1 MTQEQK
7 IQLLSKDFLGRDPG
21 TLVASRQSGRLGWE
35 STIRDGGAYSEFILH
50 PKSNED
56 LIRNAFRLASEMLSV
71 MDTPA
76 RVNVKITQ
84 DNSSTDSNT
93 VWVATRV
100 FDDPDLS
107 VGHKL
112 DTFIGLAV
120 HEGCHLLYTDFKGG
134 AAADNATVRAL
145 QNIIEDERIER
156 ECGQSRPG
164 LSNFLAASK
173 YYYFDKY
180 RQDLLKQGRLESLD
194 TPKRLM
200 NAILSYIRY
209 PKALEPSDVGEF
221 CDVLLSV
228 REVLSPYP
236 SSTAESL
243 EAARRIYDAMK
254 DYIRDEQKQ
263 PQSSDGNKASET
275 DPDGKNDE
283 TSASESGKD
292 AGSTASGDS
301 GNPSEPSGG
310 GSLDKSIAEMD
321 SAIRK
326 LVKGIGDQGL
336 SDSDIS
342 ETVKEDGGKVGLVCE
357 GRLERGSQRDT
368 YIAKAGEAKDIYEQ
382 SLSRVRQY
390 VPAISKSLRCLSS
403 EYKLSL
409 HGMRSGTLDTSK
421 LAEAIQGVPAVY
433 VREGEVKAEKIAVC
447 ILLDE
452 SGSMWGSGE
461 MAARDTAV
469 LLNEA
474 FGGIPNID
482 LYIYGHTASK
492 KTTSLFVY
500 RERGFRNRYALGSTE
515 SRAGN
520 HDSIAIREAAARIR
534 RFTKEQ
540 CLFFVLSDGA
550 PNESPE
556 MVKKSV
562 QDISKDGFKVM
573 AVSID
578 PYYDPATMY
587 ENNVVFTDLPS
598 LAIGLGKMVKSVIL
612 KISNKRL
619 RQ

>member
-1 MTQEQK
+1 METTMTQEQK
-7 IQLLSKDFLGRDPG
+7 IQLLSKDFLDRDAG

-35 STIRDGGAYSEFILH
+35 STIRSGGAYSEFILH

-56 LIRNAFRLASEMLSV
+56 LIRNAYRLASEMLAV
-71 MDTPA
+71 MDTPTK
-76 RVNVKITQ
+76 VNVRITP

-100 FDDPDLS
+100 FDDADMT
-107 VGHKL
+107 VGKKL

-120 HEGCHLLYTDFKGG
+120 HEGCHLLYTNFKEGT
-134 AAADNATVRAL
+134 AADNSTIRAL

-209 PKALEPSDVGEF
+209 PKALDPSDVKEF
-221 CDVLLSV
+221 CDVLLAV
-228 REVLSPYP
+228 REVLTPYP
-236 SSTAESL
+236 SSTAEAL

-254 DYIRDEQKQ
+254 QSLQDEQKQ
-263 PQSSDGNKASET
+263 QQSSGEGKNQKSN
-275 DPDGKNDE
+275 PDGQN
-283 TSASESGKD
+283 KD
-292 AGSTASGDS
+292 TASS
-301 GNPSEPSGG
+301 QNSISSSAGNSAGNSF
-310 GSLDKSIAEMD
+310 DKSIAEMD
-321 SAIRK
+321 SAIRN
-326 LVKGIGDQGL
+326 LVKESGEQGL
-336 SDSDIS
+336 TDGEIS
-342 ETVKEDGGKVGLVCE
+342 ETVKQDGGKVGQVCE

-368 YIAKAGEAKDIYEQ
+368 YIEKAGESKDVYEQ

-390 VPAISKSLRCLSS
+390 IPAISKSLRCLSS
-403 EYKLSL
+403 ENRLSL
-409 HGMRSGTLDTSK
+409 RGMRSGALDTSK
-421 LAEAIQGVPAVY
+421 LAEAVQGIPTVY
-433 VREGEVKAEKIAVC
+433 VREGEVKSDKVAVC

-452 SGSMWGSGE
+452 SGSMWGPGE
-461 MAARDTAV
+461 LAARDTAV

-474 FGGIPNID
+474 FGCIPNID
-482 LYIYGHTASK
+482 LYIYGHTASR

-500 RERGFRNRYALGSTE
+500 REKGFRNRYTLGSTS

-520 HDSIAIREAAARIR
+520 HDSIAIREAATRIR

-540 CLFFVLSDGA
+540 CLFFVISDGA
-550 PNESPE
+550 PNESPAL
-556 MVKKSV
+556 VKKSV
-562 QDISKDGFKVM
+562 QEISKDGFKVI

-587 ENNVVFTDLPS
+587 ENNVVFTDLRT
-598 LAIGLGKMVKSVIL
+598 LAIELGKMVKTTLVK
-612 KISNKRL
+612 KIHKMMAD
-619 RQ
+619 

>member
-1 MTQEQK
+1 METTMTQEQK
-7 IQLLSKDFLGRDPG
+7 IQLLSKDFLDRDAG

-35 STIRDGGAYSEFILH
+35 STIRSGGAYSEFILH
-50 PKSNED
+50 PKSDED
-56 LIRNAFRLASEMLSV
+56 LIRNAYRLASEMLSV
-71 MDTPA
+71 MDTPSK
-76 RVNVKITQ
+76 VNVRITP
-84 DNSSTDSNT
+84 DNSCTDSST

-100 FDDPDLS
+100 FDDADMT
-107 VGHKL
+107 VGKKL

-120 HEGCHLLYTDFKGG
+120 HEGCHLLYTDFKEGTATG
-134 AAADNATVRAL
+134 NSTVRAL

-209 PKALEPSDVGEF
+209 PKALEQSDIKEF
-221 CDVLLSV
+221 CDVLLTV
-228 REVLSPYP
+228 RDVLTPYP

-243 EAARRIYDAMK
+243 ESARKIYDAMK
-254 DYIRDEQKQ
+254 QSLQDKQKLQ
-263 PQSSDGNKASET
+263 QSSGERRNQKSE
-275 DPDGKNDE
+275 PDGQN
-283 TSASESGKD
+283 KD
-292 AGSTASGDS
+292 AASDHDCTS
-301 GNPSEPSGG
+301 SSEGRSVGQSGG
-310 GSLDKSIAEMD
+310 NFFDKSIAEMD
-321 SAIRK
+321 SAIRN
-326 LVKGIGDQGL
+326 LVKESGEQGL
-336 SDSDIS
+336 SDNEIS
-342 ETVKEDGGKVGLVCE
+342 ETVKQDNGKVGQVCE
-357 GRLERGSQRDT
+357 GRLERGSQRNT
-368 YIAKAGEAKDIYEQ
+368 YIEKAEESRDIYEQ

-403 EYKLSL
+403 EYRLSL
-409 HGMRSGTLDTSK
+409 RGMRSGMLDTSK
-421 LAEAIQGVPAVY
+421 LAEAVQGVPTVY
-433 VREGEVKAEKIAVC
+433 VREGEVKSDKVAVC

-452 SGSMWGSGE
+452 SGSMWGYGE
-461 MAARDTAV
+461 LAARDTAV

-482 LYIYGHTASK
+482 LYIYGHTASR

-500 RERGFRNRYALGSTE
+500 REKGFRNRFALGSTS

-520 HDSIAIREAAARIR
+520 HDSIAIREAATRIR
-534 RFTKEQ
+534 WFTKEQ
-540 CLFFVLSDGA
+540 CLFFVISDGA

-556 MVKKSV
+556 LVKKSV
-562 QDISKDGFKVM
+562 QDISKDGFKVV

-598 LAIGLGKMVKSVIL
+598 LAISLGKMIKTTLLS
-612 KISNKRL
+612 RL
-619 RQ
+619 RKSFA

>member
-7 IQLLSKDFLGRDPG
+7 IQLLSKDFLDRDAG

-35 STIRDGGAYSEFILH
+35 STIRSGGAYSEFILH

-71 MDTPA
+71 MDTPSK
-76 RVNVKITQ
+76 VNVKITP

-100 FDDPDLS
+100 FDDPDLP
-107 VGHKL
+107 VGRKL

-120 HEGCHLLYTDFKGG
+120 HEGCHLLYTDFKEE
-134 AAADNATVRAL
+134 AAADNSTVRAL

-200 NAILSYIRY
+200 NAILTFIRY
-209 PKALEPSDVGEF
+209 PKALDASDVGEF
-221 CDVLLSV
+221 CDVLLTV

-243 EAARRIYDAMK
+243 EAARKIYAAMRQFLQ
-254 DYIRDEQKQ
+254 DDRNQ
-263 PQSSDGNKASET
+263 PQLSGENRNQESKSDGQ
-275 DPDGKNDE
+275 D
-283 TSASESGKD
+283 KD
-292 AGSTASGDS
+292 ADSDSSGAS
-301 GNPSEPSGG
+301 PSSERSEGHPGIDAIDN
-310 GSLDKSIAEMD
+310 SLAEMGP
-321 SAIRK
+321 AIK
-326 LVKGIGDQGL
+326 NIVKGFGENGL
-336 SDSDIS
+336 SEEELS
-342 ETVKEDGGKVGLVCE
+342 EAVKMEGGRVGKVCE
-357 GRLERGSQRDT
+357 GRLERGNLRNT
-368 YIAKAGEAKDIYEQ
+368 YIEKAGESKDIYEQ
-382 SLSRVRQY
+382 SLARVWQY
-390 VPAISKSLRCLSS
+390 IPAISRSLRCLSA

-409 HGMRSGTLDTSK
+409 HGMRSGMLDTNK
-421 LAEAIQGVPAVY
+421 LAEAVQGVPTIY
-433 VREGEVKAEKIAVC
+433 VREGEVKTEKVAVC

-452 SGSMWGSGE
+452 SGSMWGPGE
-461 MAARDTAV
+461 QAARDTAV

-474 FGGIPNID
+474 FGNIPNID

-500 RERGFRNRYALGSTE
+500 RERGFRNRYALGSTQ

-520 HDSIAIREAAARIR
+520 HDSIAIREAAGRIR

-540 CLFFVLSDGA
+540 CLFFVISDGA

-556 MVKKSV
+556 LVKKSV
-562 QDISKDGFKVM
+562 QDISKDGFKVV

-578 PYYDPATMY
+578 PYYDPTTMY

-598 LAIGLGKMVKSVIL
+598 LAISLGKMIKTTLLNRI
-612 KISNKRL
+612 KKHYD
-619 RQ
+619 

>member
-7 IQLLSKDFLGRDPG
+7 IQFLSKDFLDRDAG

-35 STIRDGGAYSEFILH
+35 STIRSGGAYSEFILH

-56 LIRNAFRLASEMLSV
+56 LIRNAYRLASEMLSV
-71 MDTPA
+71 MDTPTK
-76 RVNVKITQ
+76 VNVRITP

-100 FDDPDLS
+100 FDDADMT
-107 VGHKL
+107 VGKKL

-120 HEGCHLLYTDFKGG
+120 HEGCHLLYTNFKEGT
-134 AAADNATVRAL
+134 AADNSTIRAL

-209 PKALEPSDVGEF
+209 PKALDPSDVKEF
-221 CDVLLSV
+221 CDVLLTV
-228 REVLSPYP
+228 RDVLTPYP

-243 EAARRIYDAMK
+243 EAARKIYDAMK
-254 DYIRDEQKQ
+254 QSLQDKQKLQ
-263 PQSSDGNKASET
+263 QSSGEGENQKSE
-275 DPDGKNDE
+275 PDGQN
-283 TSASESGKD
+283 KD
-292 AGSTASGDS
+292 ATSGQGCTSSSEGRSVGQSGGDS
-301 GNPSEPSGG
+301 F
-310 GSLDKSIAEMD
+310 DKSIAEMD
-321 SAIRK
+321 SAIRN
-326 LVKGIGDQGL
+326 LVKESGEQGL
-336 SDSDIS
+336 SDNEIS
-342 ETVKEDGGKVGLVCE
+342 ETVKQDNGKVGQVCE

-368 YIAKAGEAKDIYEQ
+368 YIEKASESKDIYEQ

-403 EYKLSL
+403 EFRLSL
-409 HGMRSGTLDTSK
+409 RGMRSGMLDTSK
-421 LAEAIQGVPAVY
+421 LAEAVQGVPTVY
-433 VREGEVKAEKIAVC
+433 VREGEVKSDKVAVC

-452 SGSMWGSGE
+452 SGSMWGYGE
-461 MAARDTAV
+461 LAARDTAV

-482 LYIYGHTASK
+482 LYIYGHTASR

-500 RERGFRNRYALGSTE
+500 REKGFRNRFALGSTS

-520 HDSIAIREAAARIR
+520 HDSIAIREAATRIR

-540 CLFFVLSDGA
+540 CLFFVISDGA

-556 MVKKSV
+556 LVKKSV
-562 QDISKDGFKVM
+562 QDISKDGFKVV

-598 LAIGLGKMVKSVIL
+598 LAISLGKMIKTTLEKKL
-612 KISNKRL
+612 KKTCV
-619 RQ
+619 

>member
-7 IQLLSKDFLGRDPG
+7 IQLLSKDFLDRDAG

-35 STIRDGGAYSEFILH
+35 STIRSDGAYSEFILH
-50 PKSNED
+50 PKSDED
-56 LIRNAFRLASEMLSV
+56 LIRNAYRLASEMLSV
-71 MDTPA
+71 MDTPSK
-76 RVNVKITQ
+76 VNVRITP
-84 DNSSTDSNT
+84 DNSCTDSST

-100 FDDPDLS
+100 FDDADMT
-107 VGHKL
+107 VGKKL

-134 AAADNATVRAL
+134 IATDNSTVRAL

-200 NAILSYIRY
+200 NAILSFIRY
-209 PKALEPSDVGEF
+209 PKALEQSDVKEF
-221 CDVLLSV
+221 CDVLLAV
-228 REVLSPYP
+228 REVLTPCP

-254 DYIRDEQKQ
+254 QSLQDEQKQ
-263 PQSSDGNKASET
+263 ASGEGENQKSKPDGQNKDATTGPDNAPSSEGRSDGQ
-275 DPDGKNDE
+275 
-283 TSASESGKD
+283 SG
-292 AGSTASGDS
+292 GDS
-301 GNPSEPSGG
+301 FDS
-310 GSLDKSIAEMD
+310 SIAEMD
-321 SAIRK
+321 SAIRN
-326 LVKGIGDQGL
+326 LVKESGEQGL
-336 SDSDIS
+336 SDNEIS
-342 ETVKEDGGKVGLVCE
+342 ETVKQDNGKVGQVCE

-368 YIAKAGEAKDIYEQ
+368 YIEKAEESRDIYEQ

-403 EYKLSL
+403 EYHLSL
-409 HGMRSGTLDTSK
+409 RGMRSGTLDTSK
-421 LAEAIQGVPAVY
+421 LAEAVQGVPTVY
-433 VREGEVKAEKIAVC
+433 VREGEVKSDKVAVC

-452 SGSMWGSGE
+452 SGSMWGLGE
-461 MAARDTAV
+461 LAARDTAV

-474 FGGIPNID
+474 FGCIPNID
-482 LYIYGHTASK
+482 LYIYGHTASR

-500 RERGFRNRYALGSTE
+500 REKGFRNRFALGSTS

-520 HDSIAIREAAARIR
+520 HDSIAIREAATRIR

-540 CLFFVLSDGA
+540 CLFFVVSDGA

-556 MVKKSV
+556 LVKKSV
-562 QDISKDGFKVM
+562 QDISKDGFKVV

-598 LAIGLGKMVKSVIL
+598 LAISLGKMIKTTLEKKL
-612 KISNKRL
+612 KKTCV
-619 RQ
+619 

>member
-1 MTQEQK
+1 METTMTQEQK
-7 IQLLSKDFLGRDPG
+7 IQLLSKDFLDRDAG

-35 STIRDGGAYSEFILH
+35 STIRSGGAYSEFILH
-50 PKSNED
+50 PKSDED
-56 LIRNAFRLASEMLSV
+56 LIRNAYRLASEMLSV

-76 RVNVKITQ
+76 KVNVKITP
-84 DNSSTDSNT
+84 DNSCTDSNT

-100 FDDPDLS
+100 FDDADMT
-107 VGHKL
+107 VGKKL

-134 AAADNATVRAL
+134 IAADNSTVRAL

-180 RQDLLKQGRLESLD
+180 RQDLLEQGRLESLD

-209 PKALEPSDVGEF
+209 PKALEQSDIKEF
-221 CDVLLSV
+221 CDVLLTV
-228 REVLSPYP
+228 REVLTPYP

-243 EAARRIYDAMK
+243 ETARKIYDAMK
-254 DYIRDEQKQ
+254 QSLQDEQKQ
-263 PQSSDGNKASET
+263 QQSS
-275 DPDGKNDE
+275 
-283 TSASESGKD
+283 SESKNQSSKPEGQNKD
-292 AGSTASGDS
+292 AASGQGCTPSSDS
-301 GNPSEPSGG
+301 GSDGQYGG
-310 GSLDKSIAEMD
+310 DSLDNSIAEMD
-321 SAIRK
+321 SAIRN
-326 LVKGIGDQGL
+326 LVKESGEQGL
-336 SDSDIS
+336 SDNEIS
-342 ETVKEDGGKVGLVCE
+342 ETVKQDNGKVGQVCE

-368 YIAKAGEAKDIYEQ
+368 YIEKAEESRDIYEQ

-403 EYKLSL
+403 EYHLSL
-409 HGMRSGTLDTSK
+409 RGMRSGTLDTSK
-421 LAEAIQGVPAVY
+421 LAEAVQGVPTVY
-433 VREGEVKAEKIAVC
+433 VREGEVKSDKVAVC

-461 MAARDTAV
+461 LAARDTAV

-482 LYIYGHTASK
+482 LYIYGHTASR

-500 RERGFRNRYALGSTE
+500 REKGFRNRYTLGSTS

-520 HDSIAIREAAARIR
+520 HDSIAIREAATRIR
-534 RFTKEQ
+534 RFTKEH
-540 CLFFVLSDGA
+540 CLFFVVSDGA

-556 MVKKSV
+556 LVKKSV
-562 QDISKDGFKVM
+562 QDISKDGFKVV

-598 LAIGLGKMVKSVIL
+598 LAISLGKMIKTTLEKKL
-612 KISNKRL
+612 KKTCV
-619 RQ
+619 

>member
-7 IQLLSKDFLGRDPG
+7 IQLLSKDFLDRDAG

-35 STIRDGGAYSEFILH
+35 STIRSDGAYSEFILH
-50 PKSNED
+50 PKSDED
-56 LIRNAFRLASEMLSV
+56 LIRNAYRLASEMLSV
-71 MDTPA
+71 MDIPTK
-76 RVNVKITQ
+76 VNVRITP

-100 FDDPDLS
+100 FDDADMT
-107 VGHKL
+107 VGKKL

-134 AAADNATVRAL
+134 AAAENSTVRAL

-209 PKALEPSDVGEF
+209 PKALEQSDIKEF
-221 CDVLLSV
+221 CDVLLTV
-228 REVLSPYP
+228 RDVLTPYP

-243 EAARRIYDAMK
+243 EAARKIYDAMK
-254 DYIRDEQKQ
+254 QSLQDKQKLQ
-263 PQSSDGNKASET
+263 QSSGKRRNQKLN
-275 DPDGKNDE
+275 PDGQNMD
-283 TSASESGKD
+283 
-292 AGSTASGDS
+292 TASGQNS
-301 GNPSEPSGG
+301 VPSSAGNSTGNSF
-310 GSLDKSIAEMD
+310 DKSIAEMD
-321 SAIRK
+321 SAIRN
-326 LVKGIGDQGL
+326 LVKESSEQGL
-336 SDSDIS
+336 SDNEIS
-342 ETVKEDGGKVGLVCE
+342 ETVKQDNGKVGQVCE

-368 YIAKAGEAKDIYEQ
+368 YIEKAEESRDIYEQ

-403 EYKLSL
+403 EYHLSL
-409 HGMRSGTLDTSK
+409 RGMRSGTLDTSK
-421 LAEAIQGVPAVY
+421 LAEAVQGVPTVY
-433 VREGEVKAEKIAVC
+433 VREGEVKSDKVAVC

-461 MAARDTAV
+461 LAARDTAV

-474 FGGIPNID
+474 FGNIPNID
-482 LYIYGHTASK
+482 LYIYGHTASR

-500 RERGFRNRYALGSTE
+500 REKGFRNRYALGSTS

-540 CLFFVLSDGA
+540 CLFFVISDGA

-556 MVKKSV
+556 LVKKSV
-562 QDISKDGFKVM
+562 QDISTDGFKVV

-598 LAIGLGKMVKSVIL
+598 LAISLGKMIKTTL
-612 KISNKRL
+612 LNRL
-619 RQ
+619 RRYFA